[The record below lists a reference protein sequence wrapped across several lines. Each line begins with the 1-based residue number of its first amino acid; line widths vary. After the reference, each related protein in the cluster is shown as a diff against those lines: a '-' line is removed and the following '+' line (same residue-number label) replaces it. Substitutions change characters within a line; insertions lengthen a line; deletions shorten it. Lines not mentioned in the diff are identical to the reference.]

1 MLQNI
6 RDNIQGVAA
15 KIIIGLMIVPF
26 ALYGI
31 DFLFSGSSDAPVAV
45 VNGEKVG
52 EAELNQALALQKR
65 QLLGMMGDNIDPGLL
80 DDAVL
85 RKPALD
91 SLVRQKVLLQ
101 AADRSGVAV
110 PDAVLNSNIVQM
122 NQFHENGRFSQERF
136 RQVLAAQGFTPSLFR
151 QLMRSDLLIEHL
163 NRGVVGSAFLTD
175 FQREQA
181 IRLGDQK
188 RSFHYLT
195 LDASHFAE
203 QAEVSEGDIEAYYQ
217 ANPAR
222 FKTTES
228 VRVSYLELD
237 IKDFFKPVAEEDLR
251 AAYEAE
257 VQAAKEQ
264 TERHAAHILV
274 ELGGDRS
281 RDDAMAR
288 LEEARKKLEQG
299 VEFGEVAKEYS
310 DDFGSAGQGGDLGYS
325 AGNTFPE
332 SFEQALAS
340 LKVGEFSDVVE
351 TDAGLHIVKLLDL
364 RAPDVA
370 SFEERRNS
378 IERELQERAAKPQLI
393 AEVEALRDLV
403 FNADGLEGPAE
414 ALGLE
419 VKQSDWLRPNQGEGV
434 LANPKV
440 RSAAFNAELREQGYN
455 SEVIEVSP
463 TRFVVVHPVDY
474 KAPELKPLNDVRDEI
489 VQQLKREKGR
499 EQAQKIAQEIANRL
513 KDGESAEDLAR
524 DREGVEWQVAVR
536 AWRQDPAVPD
546 AVRSAAFSMERP
558 AQEGQAR
565 VTTATHAGNTVVVQL
580 TNVYD
585 GDSSL
590 VAEKRRKELLASAER
605 IQASQGFNAYF
616 SELMQSAEIK
626 YN

>member
-45 VNGEKVG
+45 VNGEKVS

-65 QLLGMMGDNIDPGLL
+65 QLLSMMGDNIDPGLL

-91 SLVRQKVLLQ
+91 SLVRQKVMLQ
-101 AADRSGVAV
+101 AADDAGVAV
-110 PDAVLNSNIVQM
+110 PDAVLNANIVQM
-122 NQFHENGRFSQERF
+122 TQFHENGRFSQERF

-195 LDASHFAE
+195 LDSSGFAE
-203 QAEVSEGDIEAYYQ
+203 QAEVSDADIEAYYQ
-217 ANPAR
+217 NNAAR

-228 VRVSYLELD
+228 VRVAYLELT
-237 IKDFFKPVAEEDLR
+237 IADFFKPVADEDLR
-251 AAYEAE
+251 AAYAAE
-257 VQAAKEQ
+257 VQAAKAR

-274 ELGGDRS
+274 ELGGDRD
-281 RDDAMAR
+281 R
-288 LEEARKKLEQG
+288 EEARSRIEEAKAKIEQG
-299 VEFGEVAKEYS
+299 ADFAELAKVYS
-310 DDFGSAGQGGDLGYS
+310 DDFGSAEQGGDLGYS

-332 SFEQALAS
+332 AFENALAS
-340 LKVGEFSDVVE
+340 LEVGETSDVVE
-351 TDAGLHIVKLLDL
+351 TDAGFHLVKLLDL

-370 SFEERRNS
+370 SFEDRREA
-378 IERELQERAAKPQLI
+378 IERELQERAAKPRLI

-403 FNADGLEGPAE
+403 FNSDGLKGPAE
-414 ALGLE
+414 TLGLE
-419 VKQSDWLRPNQGEGV
+419 LKQSDWLRPNEGSGV

-440 RSAAFNAELREQGYN
+440 RAAAFNAELREQGYN

-463 TRFVVVHPVDY
+463 TQFVVVNPIEY
-474 KAPELKPLNDVRDEI
+474 KAPELKPLATVRDQI
-489 VQQLKREKGR
+489 VKQLKIEKGR
-499 EQAQKIAQEIANRL
+499 AIAKSAAEEIAAAL
-513 KDGESAEDLAR
+513 KAGESAEDIAKS
-524 DREGVEWQVAVR
+524 REGVEWQVAVR
-536 AWRQDPAVPD
+536 AWRQDPAVAEPI
-546 AVRSAAFSMERP
+546 RSAAFSLQRP
-558 AQEGQAR
+558 EEGASR
-565 VTTATHAGNTVVVQL
+565 ITTTSHAGNTVVIQL

-585 GDSSL
+585 GDKSL
-590 VAEKRRKELLASAER
+590 IGDKRRKELLASAER

-616 SELMQSAEIK
+616 GELMQSAKIK